1 VWTIELSE
9 DSRRTLRKL
18 DHQAARRITDFLKF
32 RVSPAED
39 PRQVGRSTS
48 GPLAGYWRYRVGD
61 YRIICD
67 IQDKK
72 LIVLV
77 VTIGHRGDVYR

>member
-1 VWTIELSE
+1 M
-9 DSRRTLRKL
+9 
-18 DHQAARRITDFLKF
+18 
-32 RVSPAED
+32 
-39 PRQVGRSTS
+39 S

-61 YRIICD
+61 HRVICD

-77 VTIGHRGDVYR
+77 VTIGDRKDVYR